1 MKKTVKIF
9 TSVLTSA
16 LLAVSS
22 LPVFSFAEEHITGDI
37 NCDGIVNTEDTFM
50 ILKYYAKEN
59 GGAGITFSDTDIE
72 NIIRYGDLTTDG
84 KIDAADAAEIISI
97 AVKTLDVNGD
107 GKVDIDD
114 AMYVYSFAVNISSH
128 SLEELEAL
136 VKLTASVEY
145 YADAEYVQPELL
157 NYAFSLA
164 KNLTD
169 FKDYKSGDVNCDG
182 NIDSS
187 DASYVLG
194 FYSDI
199 SAGVPVD
206 ELSVKYKYI
215 LLGGDYDHNNN
226 VNASDASQILSRYAK
241 ASSGQ

>member
-22 LPVFSFAEEHITGDI
+22 LPVFSFAEGHITGDI

-72 NIIRYGDLTTDG
+72 NIIKYGDLTADG

-114 AMYVYSFAVNISSH
+114 AIYVYNFAVNINSH

-136 VKLTASVEY
+136 TKLTASVEY

-169 FKDYKSGDVNCDG
+169 FKDYKSGDVNGDG

-187 DASYVLG
+187 DASDVLG

-206 ELSVKYKYI
+206 ELSSKYKYI

-226 VNASDASQILSRYAK
+226 VNASDASQILSHYAK
-241 ASSGQ
+241 TSSGQ

>member
-50 ILKYYAKEN
+50 ILRYYAEESI
-59 GGAGITFSDTDIE
+59 GASITFSDTDIE
-72 NIIRYGDLTTDG
+72 NIIRYGDLTADG

-114 AMYVYSFAVNISSH
+114 AMYVYDFAVNINSH

-136 VKLTASVEY
+136 TKLTASVEY

-169 FKDYKSGDVNCDG
+169 FKDYKSGDVNGDG
-182 NIDSS
+182 NIDAS
-187 DASYVLG
+187 DASDVLG
-194 FYSDI
+194 FYSNI

-206 ELSVKYKYI
+206 ELSSKYKYI

-226 VNASDASQILSRYAK
+226 INANDASQILSRYAK